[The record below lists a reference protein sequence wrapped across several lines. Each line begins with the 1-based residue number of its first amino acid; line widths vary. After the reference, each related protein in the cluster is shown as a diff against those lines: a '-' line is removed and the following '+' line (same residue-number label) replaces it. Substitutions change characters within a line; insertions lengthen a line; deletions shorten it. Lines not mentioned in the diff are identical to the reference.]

1 MTTGKEA
8 FESAAQLGVTKSYN
22 YRQLSQIFYG
32 INEAIEEIHG
42 YIIPPGNGRITINDF
57 DDNEVGEFTVN
68 QDGPTVITLP
78 EIGNG
83 QITINDFD
91 GNKVGEF
98 TVNQDGPTVITL
110 PETQVPNAVNPRGFI
125 DVSGTAPSNPNQGD
139 LYIQHRND
147 LADVVADASFVGI
160 AGETITDGTYVL
172 FGSDDEWLAGGNI
185 QDVEGIQSDWNE
197 TDNTSLA
204 FIRNKPCVYEC
215 NTYIPSLDGLP

>member
-8 FESAAQLGVTKSYN
+8 FESACQIGVSRSYN
-22 YRQLSQIFYG
+22 YRQLSQIFYS

-57 DDNEVGEFTVN
+57 DDNE
-68 QDGPTVITLP
+68 
-78 EIGNG
+78 
-83 QITINDFD
+83 
-91 GNKVGEF
+91 VGEF

>member
-1 MTTGKEA
+1 MTTGKEQ
-8 FESAAQLGVTKSYN
+8 FEGACIHGVPGKYSSVYMGALI
-22 YRQLSQIFYG
+22 QGIGLS
-32 INEAIEEIHG
+32 IEEIHG

-57 DDNEVGEFTVN
+57 DGNEVGEFTVN

-125 DVSGTAPSNPNQGD
+125 DVSQTAPASPNQGD
-139 LYIQHRND
+139 LYIQHRD
-147 LADVVADASFVGI
+147 DSADVVADTSFVGI
-160 AGETITDGTYVL
+160 AGQTITDGTYIL
-172 FGSDDEWLAGGNI
+172 FGTDDEWLAGGNI

-197 TDNTSLA
+197 TDNASLA